1 MLPPP
6 TPIFQTPE
14 SEINNRN
21 FSKEIIDSISTSKK
35 QKSSRFKAAAL
46 SLAVFGAI
54 SLSAPVNAL
63 TITTDSNE
71 ANGLALTNT
80 NIENASNRWYA
91 LSVVN
96 STLSG
101 KNEFNASV
109 SKTDSAGQSSTLSIV
124 ELTDAQLQWQGNATL
139 SSNSALLSLSAFSL
153 NNSAVSIEGI
163 LTADLTA
170 TRTNER
176 SEAAA
181 ITVGVGESALTVS
194 GSLNLKA
201 AMLGDAASYEAD
213 LDKDE
218 DGDQAKAIGIYSRS
232 GGSLTVKATETKIE
246 TTAEK
251 LQATGIGVTD
261 NSSLTGSGNLT
272 INAIS
277 GRDSQT
283 LFTRDG
289 GRIVWNGDVTLSSTL
304 HSLDTEFAD
313 NEAGNVGIFYSDH
326 DLYGSEITLNGNVS
340 LSAEAI
346 RDKTPEESDMLIYN
360 VGLDTGKYSESSAE
374 KITIGGEGKTV
385 TMKSVI
391 SGALTE
397 KDAAWNI
404 LIAEGQI
411 NVYGKSIV
419 LEATAKG
426 NGGAESIA
434 IFGGEV
440 NLGSPNGTVT
450 IKATAD
456 DPMLTSAISV
466 INGTL
471 NLNGDVTIESGTVQ
485 VFSENL
491 GFSDYAQGAVNVKGN
506 INLPDLSIIELGK
519 LNIEGSVTTNSAQ
532 VFENAA
538 SATQTQIGSLLY
550 EDKLDFQENS
560 KLILTDAEYTVQY
573 LADIKNTLVSK
584 PIVQMNGTLVGGNV
598 TLDTLP
604 ALSGTI
610 VSSAQLEVSGNSVI
624 SDSQFSGLAT
634 LVGVGSVQVT
644 DGDSITIAAGDKTFT
659 IVGAKGGN
667 IVSGNKGPVSV
678 IVGIGDISGKL
689 TIGGSSTQG
698 GVIQGSLTIN
708 AGSSVS
714 MEGNAGA
721 SAHFQISS
729 DFIVKT
735 DASFT
740 LKDGAILS
748 VDKALVDYKGIIR
761 IGENSEKGVAKFI
774 SRSVSLA
781 GSIFLDPAW
790 ENGTPALG
798 AIESVEMSESGNITV
813 GQNSA
818 LVLGSQDADLVL
830 NAMNKAGLSLSEN
843 GIKSALY
850 LAQPLNVGNGSI
862 VVDGTLTNP
871 AEGQSGLVSVAA
883 DSLLAVEMTD
893 ELATG
898 SEVAITGASL
908 NLADG
913 SSVLL
918 AGMEKL
924 TISDDLSVKLADSV
938 VVGENVS
945 IYGSSGLWYGYEFKD
960 GVITAQYDPT
970 QKLLD
975 NGLTAPN
982 VTREALLTNAESAA
996 ALRELI
1002 NVGDYAGAARWMNQR
1017 ALFASAGAAQ
1027 AMAVTTSAMVTDTI
1041 EQHGSLISSYSHDK
1055 AGVDL
1060 WINVDGLF
1068 TRANSYEAGSSTYG
1082 YRADLAGVTFGA
1094 DYAMGNGLAAGLA
1107 LSLGKG
1113 NARSRGEASGIKNK
1127 IEYWGLNLYGAWNTQ
1142 YANVIGSLGYIQSEN
1157 DMRSAGLKAKPDTK
1171 VLTAGVRVEK
1181 DLRIGEVFTVTPHI
1195 GARYSH
1201 IKLDNFGAAGFRYS
1215 AEKANLF
1222 QVPVGVAVKGN
1233 YDSASGA
1240 KVKPFLDLT
1249 VSPTMGDKKVSNR
1262 FALEGSSASD
1272 SIETRIANT
1281 ALFNARLGLDATR
1294 GNHSLGVSYGFG
1306 AGNKGRIDQALQAKY
1321 RYVF

>member
-1 MLPPP
+1 MH
-6 TPIFQTPE
+6 TPFVSLVTE
-14 SEINNRN
+14 SNLNNRN
-21 FSKEIIDSISTSKK
+21 FSREIIDSISSSKK
-35 QKSSRFKAAAL
+35 QKVSRFKAAAL
-46 SLAVFGAI
+46 TLAVFGAI

-63 TITTDSNE
+63 TITADTTES
-71 ANGLALTNT
+71 NGLTLTDANL
-80 NIENASNRWYA
+80 ENASYVWYG

-101 KNEFNASV
+101 KNEFKASV
-109 SKTDSAGQSSTLSIV
+109 SKTEADEQYSTLNIV
-124 ELTDAQLQWQGNATL
+124 DLTDAQLQWQGNAALTT
-139 SSNSALLSLSAFSL
+139 NSALSTLNAISL
-153 NNSAVSIEGI
+153 NNSAVSIEGA
-163 LTADLTA
+163 LTADLTV
-170 TRTNER
+170 TRINNG
-176 SEAAA
+176 SEATA
-181 ITVGVGESALTVS
+181 VSVGEGKSVLTVS
-194 GSLNLKA
+194 ENLILKTS
-201 AMLGDAASYEAD
+201 MPGDAAAYEAD
-213 LDKDE
+213 MDKSE
-218 DGDQAKAIGIYSRS
+218 EGDHSKAIGISSRS
-232 GGSLTVKATETKIE
+232 GGSLTLKATETRIE
-246 TTAEK
+246 STAEK
-251 LQATGIGVTD
+251 LQATGIVVSD

-272 INAIS
+272 INAVS

-283 LFTRDG
+283 LILRDG
-289 GRIVWNGDVTLSSTL
+289 GRVVWNGDVTLSSTL
-304 HSLDTEFAD
+304 NSLDNGFAD

-326 DLYGSEITLNGNVS
+326 DLFGSEVTLNGNVS
-340 LSAEAI
+340 LSVEAS
-346 RDKTPEESDMLIYN
+346 RDKVPEQSDMVIYN
-360 VGLDTGKYSESSAE
+360 VHIDTGKYSESDAE

-391 SGALTE
+391 SGALID
-397 KDAAWNI
+397 KDVAWNI
-404 LIAEGQI
+404 YIAEGQL

-419 LEATAKG
+419 LEAVAEG

-434 IFGGEV
+434 ISGGEV

-456 DPMLTSAISV
+456 DPMLASAISV
-466 INGTL
+466 MNGTL
-471 NLNGDVTIESGTVQ
+471 NLFGDVSIESGTVQ
-485 VFSENL
+485 VFSKDL
-491 GFSDYAQGAVNVKGN
+491 GISDNVTGAINVKGN
-506 INLPDLSIIELGK
+506 INLPDLSIIEVGK

-538 SATQTQIGSLLY
+538 SASQTKIGALLY

-573 LADIKNTLVSK
+573 LDDIKNTLANK
-584 PIVQMNGTLVGGNV
+584 PIIQMNGTLVEGKV

-610 VSSAQLEVSGNSVI
+610 VSSAQLEVTGNSVI
-624 SDSQFSGLAT
+624 TNSQFSGSAT

-644 DGDSITIAAGDKTFT
+644 DGDSITIAAGDNTFT
-659 IVGAKGGN
+659 IVGANGGDL
-667 IVSGNKGPVSV
+667 VSGNKGPVSV
-678 IVGIGDISGKL
+678 IVGTGDVSGKL
-689 TIGGSSTQG
+689 IIGGSSTQG
-698 GVIQGSLTIN
+698 GVIQGSLTVN

-714 MEGNAGA
+714 VEGNAGA
-721 SAHFQISS
+721 AANFQISS
-729 DFIVKT
+729 DFIVKA
-735 DASFT
+735 DASVS

-748 VDKALVDYKGIIR
+748 VDKAVVDYKGIIR
-761 IGENSEKGVAKFI
+761 VGQNSATGVGKFI
-774 SRSVSLA
+774 SRFVSLA

-798 AIESVEMSESGNITV
+798 AIETVEMSESGNITV

-818 LVLGSQDADLVL
+818 LVLGSQDADLAL

-850 LAQPLNVGNGSI
+850 LAKPLNVGNGSI
-862 VVDGTLTNP
+862 VVDGTLTSP
-871 AEGQSGLVSVAA
+871 AEGQSGVVSVAA

-893 ELATG
+893 ELAVGT
-898 SEVAITGASL
+898 ETAITGASL

-913 SSVLL
+913 STVLL

-924 TISDDLSVKLADSV
+924 TISEDLSVKLADSV

-945 IYGSSGLWYGYEFKD
+945 IYGSSGLWYGYGFKD

-970 QKLLD
+970 QQLVD

-982 VTREALLTNAESAA
+982 VAREAFLTNAESAA

-1027 AMAVTTSAMVTDTI
+1027 AMAVTTSSMVTDTV

-1060 WINVDGLF
+1060 WINIDGLF
-1068 TRANSYEAGSSTYG
+1068 TRANSYEAGSSKYG

-1107 LSLGKG
+1107 VSLGKG

-1142 YANVIGSLGYIQSEN
+1142 YANVIGSIGYIQSEN

-1171 VLTAGVRVEK
+1171 ALTAAVRVEK
-1181 DLRIGEVFTVTPHI
+1181 DLNIGDAFTVTPHI

-1201 IKLDNFGAAGFRYS
+1201 IKLDNFSAAGFSYS

-1222 QVPVGVAVKGN
+1222 QIPVGVAVKGN
-1233 YDSASGA
+1233 YEAACGA

-1281 ALFNARLGLDATR
+1281 ALFNTKLGLEATR

>member
-1 MLPPP
+1 M
-6 TPIFQTPE
+6 
-14 SEINNRN
+14 
-21 FSKEIIDSISTSKK
+21 
-35 QKSSRFKAAAL
+35 
-46 SLAVFGAI
+46 
-54 SLSAPVNAL
+54 
-63 TITTDSNE
+63 
-71 ANGLALTNT
+71 
-80 NIENASNRWYA
+80 
-91 LSVVN
+91 N

-109 SKTDSAGQSSTLSIV
+109 SKTDSASQRSTLSIV
-124 ELTDAQLQWQGNATL
+124 KLSDAQLQWQGNATL
-139 SSNSALLSLSAFSL
+139 TSNSALMSLNAISL
-153 NNSAVSIEGI
+153 NNSAVSIEGA
-163 LTADLTA
+163 LAADLTA
-170 TRTNER
+170 ARTFER
-176 SEAAA
+176 SEATA
-181 ITVGVGESALTVS
+181 ITVDVGESALTVS
-194 GSLNLKA
+194 GNLDLKTT
-201 AMLGDAASYEAD
+201 MQGDAASYEAG

-218 DGDQAKAIGIYSRS
+218 DGDHSKAIGISSRS
-232 GGSLTVKATETKIE
+232 GGSLTLKAAETRIE
-246 TTAEK
+246 STAEK
-251 LQATGIGVTD
+251 LQATGILVSD
-261 NSSLTGSGNLT
+261 NSSLTGSGVLT
-272 INAIS
+272 INAVS

-289 GRIVWNGDVTLSSTL
+289 GRVVWNGDVTLSSTL
-304 HSLDTEFAD
+304 HSLDTTFAD

-326 DLYGSEITLNGNVS
+326 DTYGSEITLNGNVS
-340 LSAEAI
+340 LYVEAS
-346 RDKTPEESDMLIYN
+346 RNKLPEQSDMLIYN
-360 VGLDTGKYSESSAE
+360 VGLDTGKYTESDSE

-391 SGALTE
+391 SGALVD
-397 KDAAWNI
+397 KDVAWNI
-404 LIAEGQI
+404 YIAEGQL

-419 LEATAKG
+419 LEAVAKG
-426 NGGAESIA
+426 KGGAESIA
-434 IFGGEV
+434 IEGGEV

-466 INGTL
+466 MNGTL
-471 NLNGDVTIESGTVQ
+471 NLFGDVTIESGTVQ
-485 VFSENL
+485 VFSEDL
-491 GFSDYAQGAVNVKGN
+491 GISDYAKGAINVKGN
-506 INLPDLSIIELGK
+506 INLPDLSIIQVGK

-538 SATQTQIGSLLY
+538 SAAQTQIGALLY

-573 LADIKNTLVSK
+573 LADIKNTLANK
-584 PIVQMNGTLVGGNV
+584 PIIQMNGTLVGGTV
-598 TLDTLP
+598 TLETLP
-604 ALSGTI
+604 LLSGTI
-610 VSSAQLEVSGNSVI
+610 VSSAQLKVNGNAAI
-624 SDSQFSGLAT
+624 TDDQFSGSAT

-644 DGDSITIAAGDKTFT
+644 DGESITIAAGDNTFT
-659 IVGAKGGN
+659 IVGANGGDL
-667 IVSGNKGPVSV
+667 VSGNNGPVSV
-678 IVGIGDISGKL
+678 IVGNDDNSGKL
-689 TIGGSSTQG
+689 TIGGSGTQG
-698 GVIQGSLTIN
+698 GVIQGSLTVN

-714 MEGNAGA
+714 VEGNSGA
-721 SAHFQISS
+721 AANFQIAS

-735 DASFT
+735 DASVS

-748 VDKALVDYKGIIR
+748 VDNAVVDYKGIIR
-761 IGENSEKGVAKFI
+761 IGQNSLKGVGKFV
-774 SRSVSLA
+774 SRFVSLA

-798 AIESVEMSESGNITV
+798 AIEIVEMSESGNITV

-818 LVLGSQDADLVL
+818 LVLGSQDADLAL

-850 LAQPLNVGNGSI
+850 LAKPLNVGNGSI
-862 VVDGTLTNP
+862 VVDGSLTSP
-871 AEGQSGLVSVAA
+871 AEGQSGVVSVAA

-893 ELATG
+893 ELAIG
-898 SEVAITGASL
+898 SETAITGASL

-924 TISDDLSVKLADSV
+924 TVSDDLSVKLADSV
-938 VVGENVS
+938 VVGENVN
-945 IYGSSGLWYGYEFKD
+945 IYGSSGLWYGYGFKD

-970 QKLLD
+970 QLLVD

-1002 NVGDYAGAARWMNQR
+1002 NAGDYAGAARWMNQR

-1027 AMAVTTSAMVTDTI
+1027 AMTVTISSMVTDTI

-1060 WINVDGLF
+1060 WLNVDGLF
-1068 TRANSYEAGSSTYG
+1068 TRANSYEAGSSKYG

-1107 LSLGKG
+1107 VSLGKG

-1142 YANVIGSLGYIQSEN
+1142 YANVIGSLGYIRSEN
-1157 DMRSAGLKAKPDTK
+1157 NMRSAGLKAKPDTK
-1171 VLTAGVRVEK
+1171 ALTAAVRVEK
-1181 DLRIGEVFTVTPHI
+1181 DLSIGDAFTVTPHI

-1201 IKLDNFGAAGFRYS
+1201 IKLDNFGTAGFRYS

-1222 QVPVGVAVKGN
+1222 QIPVGVAVKGN
-1233 YDSASGA
+1233 YDAACGA

-1281 ALFNARLGLDATR
+1281 ALFNAKFGLEATR

-1306 AGNKGRIDQALQAKY
+1306 AGDKGRIDQALQAKY